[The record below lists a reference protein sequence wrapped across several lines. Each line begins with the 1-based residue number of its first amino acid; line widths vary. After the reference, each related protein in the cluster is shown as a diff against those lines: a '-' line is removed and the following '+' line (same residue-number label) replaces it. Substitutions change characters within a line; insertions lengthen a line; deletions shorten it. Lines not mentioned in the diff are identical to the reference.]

1 MRSLTFENRTRRLS
15 GACKTEED
23 ILECVCSRFATQFDT
38 HTRTHSLCNRKRLL
52 VILRHIIVLM
62 MFSRCHFRKQLHKQ
76 VILFCTVC
84 VCVSLRPLMSLQ
96 YPTTLQPEVTNGR
109 YTLKM
114 LFFASDFICSVVFV
128 ATVIGMSNGIVLPTG
143 HSAATA
149 NHLDDLIRD
158 VFTSNNSTTTNAAAG
173 SNVRLSLCSDA
184 LAQFMRK
191 MCRSEFC

>member
-1 MRSLTFENRTRRLS
+1 
-15 GACKTEED
+15 
-23 ILECVCSRFATQFDT
+23 
-38 HTRTHSLCNRKRLL
+38 
-52 VILRHIIVLM
+52 
-62 MFSRCHFRKQLHKQ
+62 
-76 VILFCTVC
+76 
-84 VCVSLRPLMSLQ
+84 
-96 YPTTLQPEVTNGR
+96 
-109 YTLKM
+109 M
-114 LFFASDFICSVVFV
+114 LFFASDFICSVAFV

-143 HSAATA
+143 HSTATA